1 MALASAPST
10 PERAT
15 PPPFIRRS
23 FTAPIRPS
31 RSIPVSEETVDG
43 AETLYAH
50 GAGKIVS
57 FNNLT
62 SLARRHSSISNGRA
76 ELQEEPVGTLPWFS
90 TTERTLAAGPLR
102 IYRVL
107 GTAFLNSGTTLQP
120 LLSKSQCWCVD
131 GESKFVLRIRP
142 NAYYRIEL
150 PRASSEDKKKVDD
163 FKNVLTKVLQYEVT
177 PCPFKRGFTIDLP
190 QPPRTPVQKRPWR
203 PKPLLDA
210 MSEKAP
216 EVLEDCGDF
225 STTGMVT
232 RSPDAGKRDL
242 VEPDLATNS
251 GKKAGFPVAH
261 SDVSNTGSM
270 KKEGSSEATDD
281 TGFTHKDL
289 QENVYQE
296 PDDFK
301 TPTRPKGLRTGR
313 AITAPPQL
321 TLRTSLPSTKE
332 AKSLALPKLK
342 RVSSSLSSSMES
354 FHSFHSPTSPL
365 APSPPFPTSL
375 GEDDAG
381 VDVPPIRN
389 HKRDISEITVTAS
402 SPELWDMSDA
412 KSGDESTYHSP
423 PDVPGTPPLVSDAA
437 SQDDDHWPEPTTP
450 SPHTKIRRHGIR
462 RRTRNRSP
470 LPSSSNLYSPYSPR
484 SHMSGHHMTTAILQ
498 KTCSLL
504 LGPPIQLVALMMRIA
519 AKIARGASRG
529 TSFGFGD
536 GGQKIPCSWDFS
548 DASDEADEDWE
559 EDDYGVIL
567 CKHLSS
573 RDARAGDLKGGSW
586 EID

>member
-1 MALASAPST
+1 MALTSAPST
-10 PERAT
+10 PERAA

-23 FTAPIRPS
+23 FTAPT
-31 RSIPVSEETVDG
+31 RSIPLPKETVDG

-57 FNNLT
+57 FNNLP
-62 SLARRHSSISNGRA
+62 SLPRRHSSISNGRA

-90 TTERTLAAGPLR
+90 TTERTLATGPLR

-107 GTAFLNSGTTLQP
+107 GTAFLSSGNTLQP

-163 FKNVLTKVLQYEVT
+163 FKNVLMKVLQYEVT

-190 QPPRTPVQKRPWR
+190 QPQNTPTQKRPWR
-203 PKPLLDA
+203 PKPLLDT
-210 MSEKAP
+210 MSENVP
-216 EVLEDCGDF
+216 EVLEDFGEFLITD
-225 STTGMVT
+225 TVT
-232 RSPDAGKRDL
+232 RSPDAEKRD
-242 VEPDLATNS
+242 VAESDLETDS
-251 GKKAGFPVAH
+251 GTRAGFRVAH
-261 SDVSNTGSM
+261 SDVSSIGSPEN
-270 KKEGSSEATDD
+270 EGGSEATDN
-281 TGFTHKDL
+281 TGFTQEDL
-289 QENVYQE
+289 HEHVYEE

-301 TPTRPKGLRTGR
+301 TPTRPKALRTGR

-321 TLRTSLPSTKE
+321 TLRTSPPSDKD
-332 AKSLALPKLK
+332 AKSFALPKLK
-342 RVSSSLSSSMES
+342 KESPSLASSVDS
-354 FHSFHSPTSPL
+354 FHSFHSPISPL
-365 APSPPFPTSL
+365 APSPLFPPFPR
-375 GEDDAG
+375 EDYAG
-381 VDVPPIRN
+381 IDIPVIRN
-389 HKRDISEITVTAS
+389 HKRDVSEITITAS
-402 SPELWDMSDA
+402 PPELWDMSDA
-412 KSGDESTYHSP
+412 KSCDESAYHSP
-423 PDVPGTPPLVSDAA
+423 PDLPGTPPLLSDAA

-450 SPHTKIRRHGIR
+450 SPHTKLRRHGIR
-462 RRTRNRSP
+462 RRRRNQSP
-470 LPSSSNLYSPYSPR
+470 LPQSSNLYSPYSPR
-484 SHMSGHHMTTAILQ
+484 SHISGHHMTTAILQ

-529 TSFGFGD
+529 TSFGFRD

-548 DASDEADEDWE
+548 DASDEADEIWE
-559 EDDYGVIL
+559 EDDYGVPL
-567 CKHLSS
+567 CKSLSS
-573 RDARAGDLKGGSW
+573 RDARASEKGGSW